1 MNVSINPTYQCNLRC
16 NFCYLG
22 DKLSDPKTAQ
32 ISDIDIKLRE
42 LSQLEPID
50 HIDLY
55 GGEIQLLSEEYLN
68 DLFSTIKKY
77 YDGKINII
85 TNLTKISPILLRDDV
100 DVSVSFDFECRSGFK
115 STLNNMVLINKPI
128 AVLMLASPCLIKLDI
143 DYMINTLNSIL
154 NIHSVE
160 IKPYSSNQYNNLQV
174 SFTDYEVFIKSI
186 LKTKK
191 LRPIFVNEINIEKSL
206 DRTRNAFSD
215 DHIYLTPS
223 GNFGVLD
230 FDEND
235 KELFV
240 ELENLK
246 MYFDWREKEK
256 VKIKKNI
263 ICGSCKYLGVCLT
276 EHYRE
281 VKSLEHS
288 CNGFRHLL
296 EWYEGTQIETESLS
310 SNSANNRLDI

>member
-22 DKLSDPKTAQ
+22 EKLSDSKTAQ

-186 LKTKK
+186 LKTRK
-191 LRPIFVNEINIEKSL
+191 LRPIFVNELNIQKSL
-206 DRTRNAFSD
+206 NGTRNAFSD

-223 GNFGVLD
+223 GNFGILD

-235 KELFV
+235 RELFV
-240 ELENLK
+240 ELKNLK
-246 MYFDWREKEK
+246 MYFEWREKEK

-263 ICGSCKYLGVCLT
+263 ICGSCKYLGGCLT

-296 EWYEGTQIETESLS
+296 EWYEGTQVETESLS